1 MDFIELD
8 DNVPEAAECPGIEEE
23 RGWIYLVH
31 EGFLALG
38 HHRRELL
45 DVAYHQELDP
55 AEWLVVS
62 PVALQCRIYRVQ
74 DVGPDHRDFVNDEE
88 LQRAE
93 YFHPVLSHGTVFLR
107 HLVFCH
113 KFLDIREIWAE
124 GELEEGVYGD
134 ASGIDGGHSCRGHH
148 CEPFP
153 AVLHDML
160 QEGGLAGSC
169 LACQEHGNP
178 GLLYVPL
185 SQQEAAVFL
194 DSPSHF
200 CQFCLVSG
208 RLFRA
213 ASHLVCI
220 SHSFPDSVLA
230 QHRKL
235 MIVCGNIKFFPEI
248 FLSPRDND

>member
-23 RGWIYLVH
+23 RGWIYLIH

-62 PVALQCRIYRVQ
+62 PVALQCRIYRIQ
-74 DVGPDHRDFVNDEE
+74 YVGPDHGDFVNDEE

-124 GELEEGVYGD
+124 GELEEGVDGD
-134 ASGIDGGHSCRGHH
+134 APGIDRGDSCRGYH
-148 CEPFP
+148 CESF
-153 AVLHDML
+153 AAAGHNVL
-160 QEGGLAGSC
+160 QECGLTC
-169 LACQEHGNP
+169 P
-178 GLLYVPL
+178 GL
-185 SQQEAAVFL
+185 SGQE
-194 DSPSHF
+194 
-200 CQFCLVSG
+200 
-208 RLFRA
+208 
-213 ASHLVCI
+213 
-220 SHSFPDSVLA
+220 
-230 QHRKL
+230 
-235 MIVCGNIKFFPEI
+235 N
-248 FLSPRDND
+248 